1 MGLGHSP
8 RIVTDG
14 LVLCLDAASK
24 RSYPGTGTTWTD
36 LKGGNNGTLTNGPTF
51 SSDNGG
57 RIVFDGT
64 DDEIQ
69 LSSPISFNGN
79 SASICAWCTK
89 SGIIAA
95 GSNYNQGYHIYIE
108 GTSTYQNWGGGFLN
122 FGNPTSLGLL
132 GDDPRYVT
140 VIKDYTN
147 SVEQLYV
154 NGELKSSISN
164 SSLKLNNC
172 FIKGF
177 GRLYYNSGSHVNSN
191 MSFYSCQIYN
201 RALTAEEVLQ
211 NYLATKERYA

>member
-1 MGLGHSP
+1 MGTGYNP

-14 LVLCLDAASK
+14 LVLCLDAANA
-24 RSYPGTGTTWTD
+24 RSYPGTGTTLTD
-36 LKGGNNGTLTNGPTF
+36 RSTSGNNAILTNGPTF
-51 SSDNGG
+51 SSNNGG

-69 LSSPISFNGN
+69 LSSSISFSG
-79 SASICAWCTK
+79 SPASICVWCTK

-95 GSNYNQGYHIYIE
+95 GSNYSEGYHIYIA
-108 GTSTYQNWGGGFLN
+108 GTSTFQNWGGSHVN

-140 VIKDYTN
+140 IIKDYTN

-164 SSLKLNNC
+164 STFKNC
-172 FIKGF
+172 TVRGF
-177 GRLYYNSGSHVNSN
+177 GRLYYNSGAYAESN

-201 RALTAEEVLQ
+201 RALTADEVRQ